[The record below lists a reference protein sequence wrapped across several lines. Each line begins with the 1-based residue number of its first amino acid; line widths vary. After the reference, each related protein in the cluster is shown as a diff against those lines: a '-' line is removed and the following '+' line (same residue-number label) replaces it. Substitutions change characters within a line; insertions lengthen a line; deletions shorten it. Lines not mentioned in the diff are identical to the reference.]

1 MVSQRVSHRRFSHTE
16 GETRAAPGAHDATN
30 AHTASRA
37 LTTRPALR
45 MQSIRLLPCARV
57 AREMADSAYH
67 VICLESS
74 LTISRSAVVVTA
86 AHPTARNLIHLPL
99 TSVLFAKMDSRLMMV
114 PSNRGPA
121 VIVEL
126 KCSEDADA
134 AATMLRSAGMEVE
147 GVPAQVPAPPAND
160 FADVVSGY
168 DPSSD
173 PGLAMVEA
181 ALEWRRVHGE
191 EAFGPL

>member
-1 MVSQRVSHRRFSHTE
+1 
-16 GETRAAPGAHDATN
+16 
-30 AHTASRA
+30 
-37 LTTRPALR
+37 
-45 MQSIRLLPCARV
+45 MQSIRRLPCARV

-74 LTISRSAVVVTA
+74 LTISRSAVVVTSA
-86 AHPTARNLIHLPL
+86 EPTVRNLIHLPL
-99 TSVLFAKMDSRLMMV
+99 TSVLFAKTDSRLMMV

-126 KCSEDADA
+126 KFSEDADA
-134 AATMLRSAGMEVE
+134 VATMLRSVGMEVE
-147 GVPAQVPAPPAND
+147 GYAAEPEVPPPVSD
-160 FADVVSGY
+160 FADVVPGY

-181 ALEWRRVHGE
+181 ALEWRRMHGE
-191 EAFGPL
+191 EAFGPP

>member
-1 MVSQRVSHRRFSHTE
+1 
-16 GETRAAPGAHDATN
+16 
-30 AHTASRA
+30 
-37 LTTRPALR
+37 
-45 MQSIRLLPCARV
+45 
-57 AREMADSAYH
+57 MADSAYH

-86 AHPTARNLIHLPL
+86 APTARNLIHLPL